1 MENAS
6 DALIMAANVLLF
18 VIALTVCISSF
29 SMLRQGV
36 DNILGDTEVIKLA
49 TDSNIYIN
57 YIDSRNNSSIRKV
70 GAETV
75 VSSML
80 RAIKENYVVY
90 IKLNGYDNDAI
101 FQGDNAVD
109 KSIAT
114 KNITIKQLNSTNE
127 KTIISNGDTLIKV
140 TIGNNSN
147 QEINTKLKNRLY
159 DILKDKQ
166 YYEYL
171 GEYVNNTDVNIEEKI
186 VYRVITYVEASI
198 VE

>member
-36 DNILGDTEVIKLA
+36 DNIIGETEVVKLA
-49 TDSNIYIN
+49 NDSDTYIN

-75 VSSML
+75 VSSMV
-80 RAIKENYVVY
+80 RSIKENYVVY
-90 IKLNGYDNDAI
+90 IKLRDYGTI
-101 FQGDNAVD
+101 FQGDNAVN

-114 KNITIKQLNSTNE
+114 KDITIKQLNGTNE
-127 KTIISNGDTLIKV
+127 KTIITKGDSLIKI
-140 TIGNNSN
+140 TIGSNSN
-147 QEINTKLKNRLY
+147 QEINAKLKNKLY
-159 DILKDKQ
+159 DFLKDKQ

-171 GEYVNNTDVNIEEKI
+171 GEYVNDTEVNIEEKM
-186 VYRVITYVEASI
+186 VYRVITYIEASI

>member
-36 DNILGDTEVIKLA
+36 DNIMGETEVIKLA
-49 TDSNIYIN
+49 SNSDTYIN

-75 VSSML
+75 VSSMV
-80 RAIKENYVVY
+80 RSIKENYVVY
-90 IKLNGYDNDAI
+90 IKLRDYGTI
-101 FQGDNAVD
+101 FQGDNAVN

-114 KNITIKQLNSTNE
+114 KDITIKQLNGTNE
-127 KTIISNGDTLIKV
+127 KTIITKGDSLIKI
-140 TIGNNSN
+140 TIGSNSN
-147 QEINTKLKNRLY
+147 QEINAKLKNKLY
-159 DILKDKQ
+159 DFLKDKQ

-171 GEYVNNTDVNIEEKI
+171 GEYVNDTEVNIEEKM
-186 VYRVITYVEASI
+186 VYRVITYIEASI

>member
-6 DALIMAANVLLF
+6 DALIMATNVLLF

-36 DNILGDTEVIKLA
+36 DNIIGETEVVKLA
-49 TDSNIYIN
+49 NDSDTYIN
-57 YIDSRNNSSIRKV
+57 YIESRNNSSIRKV

-75 VSSML
+75 VASMV
-80 RAIKENYVVY
+80 RSIKENYVVY
-90 IKLNGYDNDAI
+90 IKLNDYGTI
-101 FQGDNAVD
+101 FNGDNAVNQS
-109 KSIAT
+109 KAT
-114 KNITIKQLNSTNE
+114 KDIKIKPLKGTNE
-127 KTIISNGDTLIKV
+127 KTIITKGDSLIKV
-140 TIGNNSN
+140 TIGSNSN
-147 QEINTKLKNRLY
+147 QEINAKLKNKLY
-159 DILKDKQ
+159 DFLKDKQ

-171 GEYVNNTDVNIEEKI
+171 GEYVNNTEVNIEEKI

>member
-6 DALIMAANVLLF
+6 DALIMATNVLLF

-36 DNILGDTEVIKLA
+36 DNIIGETEVVKLA
-49 TDSNIYIN
+49 NDSDTYIN

-75 VSSML
+75 VASMV
-80 RAIKENYVVY
+80 RSIKENYVVY
-90 IKLNGYDNDAI
+90 IKLRDYDRL

-109 KSIAT
+109 KIIAT
-114 KNITIKQLNSTNE
+114 KDIKIKPLKGTNE
-127 KTIISNGDTLIKV
+127 KTIITKGDSLIKV

-147 QEINTKLKNRLY
+147 QEINDKLKNKLY
-159 DILKDKQ
+159 DFLKDKQ

-171 GEYVNNTDVNIEEKI
+171 GEYVNDTEVNIEEKI

>member
-36 DNILGDTEVIKLA
+36 DNIIGETEVVKLA
-49 TDSNIYIN
+49 NDSDTYIN
-57 YIDSRNNSSIRKV
+57 YIESRNNSSIRKV

-75 VSSML
+75 VASMV
-80 RAIKENYVVY
+80 RSIKENYVVY
-90 IKLNGYDNDAI
+90 IKLNDYGTI
-101 FQGDNAVD
+101 FNGDNAVNQS
-109 KSIAT
+109 KAT
-114 KNITIKQLNSTNE
+114 KDIKIKPLKGTNE
-127 KTIISNGDTLIKV
+127 KTIITKGDSLIKV
-140 TIGNNSN
+140 TIGSNSN
-147 QEINTKLKNRLY
+147 QEINAKLKNKLY
-159 DILKDKQ
+159 DFLKDKQ

-171 GEYVNNTDVNIEEKI
+171 GEYVNDTEVNIEEKI

>member
-6 DALIMAANVLLF
+6 DALIMATNVLLF

-36 DNILGDTEVIKLA
+36 DNIIGETEVVKLA
-49 TDSNIYIN
+49 NDSDTYIN

-75 VSSML
+75 VASMV
-80 RAIKENYVVY
+80 RSIKENYVVY
-90 IKLNGYDNDAI
+90 IKLRDYDRL

-109 KSIAT
+109 KIIAT
-114 KNITIKQLNSTNE
+114 KDIKIKPLKGTNE
-127 KTIISNGDTLIKV
+127 KTIITKGDSLIKV

-147 QEINTKLKNRLY
+147 QEINDKLKNKLY
-159 DILKDKQ
+159 DFLKDKQ

-171 GEYVNNTDVNIEEKI
+171 GEYVNNTEVNIEEKI

>member
-36 DNILGDTEVIKLA
+36 DNIMGETEVIKLA
-49 TDSNIYIN
+49 SDSDTYIN

-75 VSSML
+75 VSSMV
-80 RAIKENYVVY
+80 RSIKENYVVY
-90 IKLNGYDNDAI
+90 IKLRDYGTI
-101 FQGDNAVD
+101 FKGDNAVN

-114 KNITIKQLNSTNE
+114 KDITIKQLNGTNE
-127 KTIISNGDTLIKV
+127 KTIITKGDSLIKI
-140 TIGNNSN
+140 TIGSNSN
-147 QEINTKLKNRLY
+147 QEINAKLKNKLY
-159 DILKDKQ
+159 DFLKDKQ

-171 GEYVNNTDVNIEEKI
+171 GEYVNDTEVNIEEKM
-186 VYRVITYVEASI
+186 VYRVITYIEASI

>member
-6 DALIMAANVLLF
+6 DALTMAANVLLF

-36 DNILGDTEVIKLA
+36 DNIIGDTEVVKLA
-49 TDSNIYIN
+49 NDSGLYIN

-75 VSSML
+75 ISSMV
-80 RAIKENYVVY
+80 RSIKENYVVY
-90 IKLNGYDNDAI
+90 IKLQDYGTI

-109 KSIAT
+109 KSVAT
-114 KNITIKQLNSTNE
+114 KDIKIKSLKDMSE
-127 KTIISNGDTLIKV
+127 KTVINQKDDLIKI

-147 QEINTKLKNRLY
+147 QEINAKLKNKLY
-159 DILKDKQ
+159 DFLKDKQ

-171 GEYVNNTDVNIEEKI
+171 GEYVNDTDVNVEEKM
-186 VYRVITYVEASI
+186 VYRVITYIEASLI
-198 VE
+198 E

>member
-36 DNILGDTEVIKLA
+36 DNILGQTEVVDLA
-49 TDSNIYIN
+49 KDSDIYIN
-57 YIDSRNNSSIRKV
+57 YIDSKNNSSIRKV

-75 VSSML
+75 VTSMV
-80 RAIKENYVVY
+80 RSIKENYVVY
-90 IKLNGYDNDAI
+90 VKLQDYGTI
-101 FQGDNAVD
+101 FQGANAVD
-109 KSIAT
+109 KSTAL
-114 KNITIKQLNSTNE
+114 KDIKVKSLKDMSE
-127 KTIISNGDTLIKV
+127 KTIISQGDTIIKT
-140 TIGNNSN
+140 TIGNGTN
-147 QEINTKLKNRLY
+147 QDINAKLKNKLY
-159 DILKDKQ
+159 DFLKDKQ

-171 GEYVNNTDVNIEEKI
+171 GEYVNDTQVNTEEKI
-186 VYRVITYVEASI
+186 VYRVITYIESSI

>member
-36 DNILGDTEVIKLA
+36 DNIIGETEVVKLA
-49 TDSNIYIN
+49 NDSDTYIN
-57 YIDSRNNSSIRKV
+57 YIESRNNSSIRKV

-75 VSSML
+75 VASMV
-80 RAIKENYVVY
+80 RSIKENYVVY
-90 IKLNGYDNDAI
+90 IKLNDYGTI
-101 FQGDNAVD
+101 FNGDNAVNQS
-109 KSIAT
+109 KAT
-114 KNITIKQLNSTNE
+114 KDIKIKPLKGTNE
-127 KTIISNGDTLIKV
+127 KTIITKGDSLIKV
-140 TIGNNSN
+140 TIGSNSN
-147 QEINTKLKNRLY
+147 QEINAKLKNKLY
-159 DILKDKQ
+159 DFLKDKQ

-171 GEYVNNTDVNIEEKI
+171 GEYVNNTEVNIEEKI

>member
-6 DALIMAANVLLF
+6 DALIMATNVLLF

-36 DNILGDTEVIKLA
+36 DNIIGETEVIKLA
-49 TDSNIYIN
+49 SNSDTYIN

-75 VSSML
+75 VSSMV
-80 RAIKENYVVY
+80 RSIKENYVVY
-90 IKLNGYDNDAI
+90 IKLRDYGTI
-101 FQGDNAVD
+101 FQGDNAVN

-114 KNITIKQLNSTNE
+114 KDITIKQLNGTNE
-127 KTIISNGDTLIKV
+127 KTIITKGDSLIKI
-140 TIGNNSN
+140 TIGSNSN
-147 QEINTKLKNRLY
+147 QEINAKLKNKLY
-159 DILKDKQ
+159 DFLKDKQ

-171 GEYVNNTDVNIEEKI
+171 GEYVNDTEVNIEEKM
-186 VYRVITYVEASI
+186 VYRVITYIEASI